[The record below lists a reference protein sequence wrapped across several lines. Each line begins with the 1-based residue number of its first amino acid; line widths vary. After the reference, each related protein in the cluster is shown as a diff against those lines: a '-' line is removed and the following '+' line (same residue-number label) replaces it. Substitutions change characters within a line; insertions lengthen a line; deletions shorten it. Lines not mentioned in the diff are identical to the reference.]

1 MSGEVARQTLWGFRR
16 AVCCRGAL
24 TGSLGS
30 GRWGGG
36 LGRPIATGI
45 TGVAERRLID
55 DAAVQVGAR
64 ASMVVASREPAKRK
78 CSTGMSPRTG
88 SDHDVSI
95 LITAA
100 GAAGR

>member
-1 MSGEVARQTLWGFRR
+1 MWRSIASDAMGISARGLLPRCVDWLFGKR
-16 AVCCRGAL
+16 
-24 TGSLGS
+24 
-30 GRWGGG
+30 RWGGG
-36 LGRPIATGI
+36 LGRPIATRI